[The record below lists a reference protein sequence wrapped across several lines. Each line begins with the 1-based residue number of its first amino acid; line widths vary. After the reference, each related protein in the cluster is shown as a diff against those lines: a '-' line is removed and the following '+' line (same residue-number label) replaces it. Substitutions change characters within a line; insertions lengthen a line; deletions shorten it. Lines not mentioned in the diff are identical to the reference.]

1 MRPADSGQPAVILK
15 AATQLFAA
23 LGYDGTS
30 TRQIADAAGMN
41 IATVNYHVGG
51 KRELYLAV
59 MERAHRAEK
68 AALDKALA
76 HLPGDD
82 PVASIHRLV
91 DDYLDFC
98 ADNPEIPALWMHR
111 WLSDAGDITELERQ
125 YVQPL
130 VSAVTGALRPAVE
143 AGVID
148 GTVDLEYAMWTVIWS
163 IHGFAKGG
171 VLDADGRRRGAGDR
185 AALRRFRAHLH
196 LTLHRT
202 LALPGDP
209 RTLLPDTPESPL
221 PGASGNPL
229 PGDPR

>member
-1 MRPADSGQPAVILK
+1 MTAADGGQVALIVK
-15 AATQLFAA
+15 VATQLFAA

-30 TRQIADAAGMN
+30 TRQIAEAAGLN

-51 KRELYLAV
+51 KRELYLTV
-59 MERAHRAEK
+59 MERAHQAER
-68 AALDKALA
+68 AALEQALA
-76 HLPGDD
+76 RLADAE
-82 PVASIHRLV
+82 PVPAIHRLV

-98 ADNPEIPALWMHR
+98 VDNPEIPALWMHR

-125 YVQPL
+125 YVKPL
-130 VSAVTGALRPAVE
+130 IAAVGAALRPARA

-148 GTVDLEYAMWTVIWS
+148 PDVDLDYTIWSAIWS

-171 VLDADGRRRGAGDR
+171 VLDDEGRRRGTGDR

-202 LALPGDP
+202 LGLPGDVP
-209 RTLLPDTPESPL
+209 
-221 PGASGNPL
+221 
-229 PGDPR
+229 